1 MNALLAI
8 AGQEIRDG
16 YRNKWIIAMTLLLAG
31 FALTLTLLGSA
42 PTGTVGTNSL
52 LVTVVS
58 LSSLTIFLIPLIALM
73 LSYDAVIGEIERG
86 TLLLLL
92 SYPLARWHAIGG
104 KFLGHLSVLAFATIV
119 GYGSAGAVLVFQG
132 VDADN
137 ANWFSFAAVIGSSV
151 LLGAAFLAI
160 GYLISTIVKERATA
174 AGIAVAVWLLFVLIY
189 DMALLGLLV
198 ADGGNGIGESVF
210 NALLLANPTD
220 AYRLF
225 NLAGFEGMA
234 TFTGT
239 IGLSANAEFS
249 PLSLLG
255 VQFGWII
262 VPLGLATWLFQRK
275 EI

>member
-1 MNALLAI
+1 MNALMAI

>member
-1 MNALLAI
+1 MNALMAI
-8 AGQEIRDG
+8 AGQEVRDG
-16 YRNKWIIAMTLLLAG
+16 LRNKWIIAMTLLLAG
-31 FALTLTLLGSA
+31 FALSLTLLGSA
-42 PTGTVGTNSL
+42 PTGTVGTGSL

-73 LSYDAVIGEIERG
+73 LSYDAIIGEVERG

-92 SYPLARWHAIGG
+92 AYPLARWHAIGG
-104 KFLGHLSVLAFATIV
+104 KFLGHLAILAFATVV
-119 GYGSAGAVLVFQG
+119 GYGSAGAVLLIQG
-132 VDADN
+132 VEADG
-137 ANWFSFAAVIGSSV
+137 ASWLAFVAVIGSSV

-160 GYLISTIVKERATA
+160 GYLVSTIVRERATA
-174 AGIAVAVWLLFVLIY
+174 AGVAVAIWLLFVLIY
-189 DMALLGLLV
+189 DMALLALVV
-198 ADGGNGIGESVF
+198 ADGGQGIASSVF

-225 NLAGFEGMA
+225 NLAGFGGMA

-249 PLSLLG
+249 PQALLA
-255 VQFGWII
+255 VQVAWIL
-262 VPLGLATWLFQRK
+262 VPMGLATWLFQRK

>member
-1 MNALLAI
+1 MNALMVI

-16 YRNKWIIAMTLLLAG
+16 FRNKWIIAMTLLLAG
-31 FALTLTLLGSA
+31 FALSLTLLGSA
-42 PTGTVGTNSL
+42 PTGTVGTSSL

-73 LSYDAVIGEIERG
+73 LSYDAVIGEVERG

-92 SYPLARWHAIGG
+92 SYPLARWHAIAG
-104 KFLGHLSVLAFATIV
+104 KFLGHLIILTFATVV
-119 GYGSAGAVLVFQG
+119 GYGSAGAVLLLQG
-132 VDADN
+132 VEAAN
-137 ANWFSFAAVIGSSV
+137 ANWFAFAAVIGSSV

-160 GYLISTIVKERATA
+160 GYLVSTIVKERATA
-174 AGIAVAVWLLFVLIY
+174 AGIAVGVWLFFVLIY

-198 ADGGNGIGESVF
+198 ADGGEGISAGLF

-249 PLSLLG
+249 PLSLLI
-255 VQFGWII
+255 VQFSWII
-262 VPLGLATWLFQRK
+262 VPLGLATLLFQRK

>member
-1 MNALLAI
+1 
-8 AGQEIRDG
+8 
-16 YRNKWIIAMTLLLAG
+16 LLAG

-73 LSYDAVIGEIERG
+73 LSYDAVIGEVERG

-104 KFLGHLSVLAFATIV
+104 KFLGHLAVLAFATVV
-119 GYGSAGAVLVFQG
+119 GYGSAGAVLVAQG
-132 VDADN
+132 VEADN
-137 ANWFSFAAVIGSSV
+137 ANWFAFAAVIGSSV

-174 AGIAVAVWLLFVLIY
+174 AGTAVAVWLMFVLIY

-198 ADGGNGIGESVF
+198 ADGGNSISGSVF

-255 VQFGWII
+255 VQFGWIV

>member
-1 MNALLAI
+1 MNALMAI

-73 LSYDAVIGEIERG
+73 LSYDAVIGEVERG

-104 KFLGHLSVLAFATIV
+104 KFLGHLSVLAFATVV

-198 ADGGNGIGESVF
+198 ADGGNGIGETVF

>member
-1 MNALLAI
+1 MNALMAI
-8 AGQEIRDG
+8 AGQEVRDG
-16 YRNKWIIAMTLLLAG
+16 FRNKWIVATTLLLAG
-31 FALTLTLLGSA
+31 FALSLTLLGSA

-73 LSYDAVIGEIERG
+73 LSYDAVIGEVERG

-104 KFLGHLSVLAFATIV
+104 KFFGHLLVLAFATVV
-119 GYGSAGAVLVFQG
+119 GYGSAGAVLLIQG
-132 VDADN
+132 TEADMS
-137 ANWFSFAAVIGSSV
+137 NWLAFSAVIGSSV

-160 GYLISTIVKERATA
+160 GYLISTLVKERATA
-174 AGIAVAVWLLFVLIY
+174 AGLAVAIWLLFVLIY

-198 ADGGNGIGESVF
+198 SDGGSSVGSSVF

-225 NLAGFEGMA
+225 NLAGFDGVA
-234 TFTGT
+234 SFSGT

-249 PLSLLG
+249 PWSLLS
-255 VQFGWII
+255 VQLAWIVI
-262 VPLGLATWLFQRK
+262 PLGLATYLFQRK

>member
-1 MNALLAI
+1 MNALFAI

-16 YRNKWIIAMTLLLAG
+16 FRNKWIVATTLLLAG

-42 PTGTVGTNSL
+42 PTGTVGANSL

-73 LSYDAVIGEIERG
+73 LSYDAIIGEVERG
-86 TLLLLL
+86 TLVLLL

-104 KFLGHLSVLAFATIV
+104 KFLGHLAVLTFATVV
-119 GYGSAGAVLVFQG
+119 GYGSAGAVLLAQG
-132 VDADN
+132 VEADPG
-137 ANWFSFAAVIGSSV
+137 NWLAFGAVIGSSV

-160 GYLISTIVKERATA
+160 GYLVSTIVRERATA
-174 AGIAVAVWLLFVLIY
+174 AGIAVAIWLLFVLIY

-198 ADGGNGIGESVF
+198 ADGGEGIASGLF

-225 NLAGFEGMA
+225 NLAGFDGMA

-249 PLSLLG
+249 PAALLG
-255 VQFGWII
+255 VQLGWIV

>member
-1 MNALLAI
+1 MNALFAI

-16 YRNKWIIAMTLLLAG
+16 FRNKWIISMTLLLAG

-73 LSYDAVIGEIERG
+73 LSYDAIIGEVERG

-104 KFLGHLSVLAFATIV
+104 KFLGHLAVLAFATIV
-119 GYGSAGAVLVFQG
+119 GYGSAGAVLIAQG
-132 VDADN
+132 VEADN
-137 ANWFSFAAVIGSSV
+137 ANWFAFAAVIGSSV

-198 ADGGNGIGESVF
+198 ADGGNGIGASVF

-249 PLSLLG
+249 PASLLG
-255 VQFGWII
+255 VQFGWIV

>member
-1 MNALLAI
+1 MNALVTI

-16 YRNKWIIAMTLLLAG
+16 LRNKWIVAMTLLLAG
-31 FALTLTLLGSA
+31 FALTLALLGSA
-42 PTGTVGTNSL
+42 PTGTVGANSL

-104 KFLGHLSVLAFATIV
+104 KFLGHLAVLAFATVV
-119 GYGSAGAVLVFQG
+119 GYGSAGAVLMAQG
-132 VDADN
+132 VEADAGDWL
-137 ANWFSFAAVIGSSV
+137 AFAAVIGSSV

-160 GYLISTIVKERATA
+160 GYLVSTTVRERATA

-198 ADGGNGIGESVF
+198 ADGGEGIASSLF

-225 NLAGFEGMA
+225 NLAGFEGVA

-239 IGLSANAEFS
+239 IGLAANAEFS
-249 PLSLLG
+249 PWALLG
-255 VQFGWII
+255 VQVGWIV
-262 VPLGLATWLFQRK
+262 VPFSLAVWLFQHK

>member
-1 MNALLAI
+1 
-8 AGQEIRDG
+8 
-16 YRNKWIIAMTLLLAG
+16 
-31 FALTLTLLGSA
+31 
-42 PTGTVGTNSL
+42 
-52 LVTVVS
+52 
-58 LSSLTIFLIPLIALM
+58 
-73 LSYDAVIGEIERG
+73 
-86 TLLLLL
+86 L

-104 KFLGHLSVLAFATIV
+104 KFLGHLAVLTFATVV
-119 GYGSAGAVLVFQG
+119 GYGSAGAVLLFQG
-132 VDADN
+132 TETETG
-137 ANWFSFAAVIGSSV
+137 NWLAFGAVIGSSV

-160 GYLISTIVKERATA
+160 GYLISTVVRERATA

-198 ADGGNGIGESVF
+198 ADGGNGIGPTLF

-225 NLAGFEGMA
+225 NLAGFEGVA

-239 IGLSANAEFS
+239 IGLTANAEFS
-249 PLSLLG
+249 PLVLLG
-255 VQFGWII
+255 VQFGWIV

>member
-1 MNALLAI
+1 MNALFAI

-16 YRNKWIIAMTLLLAG
+16 FRNKWIMSMTLLLAG

-73 LSYDAVIGEIERG
+73 LSYDAVIGEVERG

-92 SYPLARWHAIGG
+92 SYPLARWHAIGS
-104 KFLGHLSVLAFATIV
+104 KFLGHLAVLAFATVV
-119 GYGSAGAVLVFQG
+119 GYGSAGAVLVAQG
-132 VDADN
+132 VEADN
-137 ANWFSFAAVIGSSV
+137 ANWFAFAAVIGSSV

-174 AGIAVAVWLLFVLIY
+174 AGTAVAVWLMFVLIY

-198 ADGGNGIGESVF
+198 ADGGNSISGSVF

-255 VQFGWII
+255 VQFGWIV

>member
-1 MNALLAI
+1 MNALVTI

-16 YRNKWIIAMTLLLAG
+16 LRNKWIVAMTLLLAG
-31 FALTLTLLGSA
+31 FALTLALLGSA
-42 PTGTVGTNSL
+42 PTGTVGANSL

-104 KFLGHLSVLAFATIV
+104 KFLGHLAVLAFATVV
-119 GYGSAGAVLVFQG
+119 GYGSAGAVLMAQG
-132 VDADN
+132 VEADAGDWL
-137 ANWFSFAAVIGSSV
+137 AFAAVIGSSV

-160 GYLISTIVKERATA
+160 GYLVSTTVRERATA

-198 ADGGNGIGESVF
+198 AEGGEGIASSLF

-225 NLAGFEGMA
+225 NLAGFEGVA

-239 IGLSANAEFS
+239 IGLAANAEFS
-249 PLSLLG
+249 PWALLG
-255 VQFGWII
+255 VQVGWIV
-262 VPLGLATWLFQRK
+262 VPFSLAVWLFQHK

>member
-8 AGQEIRDG
+8 AGQEVRDG
-16 YRNKWIIAMTLLLAG
+16 LRNKWIVAMTLLLAG

-42 PTGTVGTNSL
+42 PTGTIGANSL
-52 LVTVVS
+52 LVTIVS

-73 LSYDAVIGEIERG
+73 LSYDAIIGEVERG

-104 KFLGHLSVLAFATIV
+104 KFLGHLLVLTFATVV
-119 GYGSAGAVLVFQG
+119 GYGSAGAVLMAQG
-132 VDADN
+132 VEAE
-137 ANWFSFAAVIGSSV
+137 AGNWLAFSAVIASSV

-160 GYLISTIVKERATA
+160 GYLVSTVVKERATA
-174 AGIAVAVWLLFVLIY
+174 AGIAVGVWLLFVLIY

-198 ADGGNGIGESVF
+198 ADGGGGIGGSLF

-225 NLAGFEGMA
+225 NLAGFDGVA
-234 TFTGT
+234 TFSGT
-239 IGLSANAEFS
+239 LGLSANAVFS
-249 PLSLLG
+249 PWVLLG
-255 VQFGWII
+255 VQFGWIV
-262 VPLGLATWLFQRK
+262 VPLGMATYLFQRK

>member
-73 LSYDAVIGEIERG
+73 LSYDAVIGEVERG

-104 KFLGHLSVLAFATIV
+104 KFLGHLSVLAFATVV

-198 ADGGNGIGESVF
+198 ADGGNGIGETVF

>member
-1 MNALLAI
+1 MNALMAI

-73 LSYDAVIGEIERG
+73 LSYDAVIGEVERG

-104 KFLGHLSVLAFATIV
+104 KFLGHLSVLAFATVV

-198 ADGGNGIGESVF
+198 ADGGNGIGETVF

-262 VPLGLATWLFQRK
+262 VPLGLAPWLVQRK

>member
-1 MNALLAI
+1 MNALMAI

-73 LSYDAVIGEIERG
+73 LSYDAVIGEVERG
-86 TLLLLL
+86 TVLLLL

-104 KFLGHLSVLAFATIV
+104 KFLGHLAVLAFATVV
-119 GYGSAGAVLVFQG
+119 GYGSAGAVLVAQG
-132 VDADN
+132 VEADN
-137 ANWFSFAAVIGSSV
+137 ANWFAFAAVIGSSV

-174 AGIAVAVWLLFVLIY
+174 AGTAVAVWLMFVLIY

-198 ADGGNGIGESVF
+198 ADGGNSISGSVF

-255 VQFGWII
+255 VQFGWIV

>member
-16 YRNKWIIAMTLLLAG
+16 YRNKWIVAMTLLLAG

-42 PTGTVGTNSL
+42 PTGTVGANSL

-73 LSYDAVIGEIERG
+73 LSYDAIIGEVERG

-104 KFLGHLSVLAFATIV
+104 KFLGHLSVLAFATVV
-119 GYGSAGAVLVFQG
+119 GYGSAGAVLLVQG
-132 VDADN
+132 VEGSH
-137 ANWFSFAAVIGSSV
+137 ANWFAFAAVIGSSV

-198 ADGGNGIGESVF
+198 ADGGNWIGASVF
-210 NALLLANPTD
+210 NTLLLANPTD

-225 NLAGFEGMA
+225 NLAGFDGMA